1 MAQECWIGSGRA
13 EARAGRLD
21 LTAAGVLLLSCR
33 TGGSHAGNT
42 TAECR
47 HPCCCASRACS
58 AASMAWRG
66 ARAAAGHTRPQHRL
80 LRPLELL
87 VGDGAEPRMARR
99 QHKEMR
105 QPS

>member
-21 LTAAGVLLLSCR
+21 PTAVGVLLLSYQ
-33 TGGSHAGNT
+33 TGGSHIGNT
-42 TAECR
+42 TAGR
-47 HPCCCASRACS
+47 WHPCCCVSRACS
-58 AASMAWRG
+58 AASTAWRK
-66 ARAAAGHTRPQHRL
+66 ARAAAGHARPRHRL

-87 VGDGAEPRMARR
+87 VGDGAETRMARR

-105 QPS
+105 